1 MSDIVAAG
9 GNRVPQRILSEDGET
24 SVRARELRR
33 NATPAEAA
41 MWELLRH
48 RRLRGLKFRRQFP
61 IATFIA
67 DFCCYSLRL
76 IVELDGGVH
85 DEPTQAARD
94 ENRDEYLRSRG
105 YKLLRI
111 PNHHLFQSPER
122 VLEEICQVAQK
133 CGWQPLDR

>member
-1 MSDIVAAG
+1 M
-9 GNRVPQRILSEDGET
+9 PQGILSEDRET
-24 SVRARELRR
+24 NAHARELRR
-33 NATPAEAA
+33 NATQAEAA
-41 MWELLRH
+41 MWDLLRH

-76 IVELDGGVH
+76 IVELDGDVH
-85 DEPTQAARD
+85 NEPAQTARD
-94 ENRDEYLRSRG
+94 ENRDEYLGSRG

-111 PNHHLFQSPER
+111 PNQRLFQDPER